1 MRISLYKRLKPE
13 FKQQLLDNI
22 EEYPSI
28 TTDLIKALS
37 SQTYWQ
43 DLTMGNCTSLISF
56 TSHKF
61 SEMSDC
67 DWITGEVLFIEQK
80 ED

>member
-1 MRISLYKRLKPE
+1 MQLSLYKKLKPE
-13 FKQQLLDNI
+13 FKESLLNSI

-37 SQTYWQ
+37 RTEHWSM
-43 DLTMGNCTSLISF
+43 LSMGNVSSLITF
-56 TSHKF
+56 THHTF
-61 SEMSDC
+61 EEMTST
-67 DWITGEVLFIEQK
+67 DWITGTVFFNEQ

>member
-37 SQTYWQ
+37 KEFYWAN
-43 DLTMGNCTSLISF
+43 LSIGNATSLITF
-56 TSHKF
+56 TSH
-61 SEMSDC
+61 SMSDMKDN
-67 DWITGEVLFIEQK
+67 DWILGEIFLNEL